1 MHQRLCNGNGI
12 RTAPKT
18 PSRHGSRLISLLTTA
33 SQVCLAL
40 CLTSCGSSGPTAT
53 TEPGATVLPTPMPTQ
68 TQTPTPTASQY
79 AGSWRF
85 TIWLTAVAPQCGHTD
100 SDIDV
105 RVGPVPVAVAAN
117 GSFSVPSPVNASGTI
132 DPAGDIRISFAE
144 RTTCPAGN
152 GAGGCVNVNHC
163 DGTSVQA
170 GDVSKWTLVRP

>member
-1 MHQRLCNGNGI
+1 MYQRLRDGV
-12 RTAPKT
+12 RTRPN
-18 PSRHGSRLISLLTTA
+18 RLGVTISKLY
-33 SQVCLAL
+33 LAL
-40 CLTSCGSSGPTAT
+40 SLTSCGSTSPTVT
-53 TEPGATVLPTPMPTQ
+53 TEPSSTAPQQTPSP

-85 TIWLTAVAPQCGHTD
+85 TIWLTAVGPECGHGD

-105 RVGPVPVAVAAN
+105 RVGPIPVTVAAN
-117 GSFSVPSPVNASGTI
+117 GGFSVPSPVNASGTI
-132 DPAGDIRISFAE
+132 DSAGDIRVSFAE

>member
-1 MHQRLCNGNGI
+1 MYQRSCEGVH
-12 RTAPKT
+12 TAPKP
-18 PSRHGSRLISLLTTA
+18 PSRHRNRWTRLRAITSN
-33 SQVCLAL
+33 VCLAL
-40 CLTSCGSSGPTAT
+40 AVSSCGSSDPTGSTETGSTAPSAT
-53 TEPGATVLPTPMPTQ
+53 PIP
-68 TQTPTPTASQY
+68 TQTPTPAASQY

-105 RVGPVPVAVAAN
+105 RTGPIPVTVAAN
-117 GSFSVPSPVNASGTI
+117 GSFNVPSPVNASGTI
-132 DPAGDIRISFAE
+132 DSAGDIRVSFAE